1 MAASKGVLVSLNV
14 KQRSPK
20 AQLFKDIY
28 KDNLYVNGRITR
40 QSRDT
45 DIRGRVPAKL
55 RNPLLLFWSLVI
67 AGVIAY
73 IGVIVYW
80 QQSRQDD
87 TIFERSIVL
96 NQPRLEHLP
105 AYDPRSSLIH
115 AIELVDEAMV
125 DEATEDD
132 QAGTVRHQVTNI
144 GLDETIEKIY
154 ENDTKRLPEISDVE
168 LIKRAESLVRQRYS
182 LAKLFGLG
190 VQTIVI
196 DPGHGGKDPG
206 ATGYLGTHEK
216 DLVLSI
222 AARLHDRLVRHE
234 GYKVL
239 MTRESD
245 ITISLN
251 ERVEYAN
258 NNNADLFISI
268 HINFFPK
275 TKANFVETYYFGPEA
290 DQATVQLAEWEN
302 ADSQFMY
309 ADFKNMIRRIGDTM
323 KFQESKRLAQAVQAN
338 LFTQMHKL
346 NSKIS
351 NHGIKPGPFVVL
363 LGLDAPSI
371 LTEVTSLNDKQEEQ
385 RLKSPIYRDKIAMF
399 LENGIVNYLTRE
411 STTSGGVENGE
422 EKETL
427 ANAQ

>member
-1 MAASKGVLVSLNV
+1 MKRRTAK
-14 KQRSPK
+14 K

-40 QSRDT
+40 QSRD
-45 DIRGRVPAKL
+45 INIPAQLPAKPK
-55 RNPLLLFWSLVI
+55 NPLLFFWSLVI

-73 IGVIVYW
+73 IGVIVHW
-80 QQSRQDD
+80 HQSRQGD
-87 TIFERSIVL
+87 TIFERSIVF
-96 NQPRLEHLP
+96 NQPRSEYLP
-105 AYDPRSSLIH
+105 ADDSRSSPTH
-115 AIELVDEAMV
+115 AIALLDETLVDAT
-125 DEATEDD
+125 TED
-132 QAGTVRHQVTNI
+132 QADAVRHQVINI

-154 ENDTKRLPEISDVE
+154 ESDAKKLPEISDVD

-190 VQTIVI
+190 VRTIII

-206 ATGYLGTHEK
+206 TIGHLGTHEK
-216 DLVLSI
+216 DIALSI
-222 AARLHDRLVRHE
+222 ATRLRDRLVQHE

-245 ITISLN
+245 IAVSLN

-268 HINFFPK
+268 HINFFSK
-275 TKANFVETYYFGPEA
+275 TKANFVETYYFGPKA
-290 DQATVQLAEWEN
+290 DKATVQLAAREN
-302 ADSQFMY
+302 ANSQFMY

-323 KFQESKRLAQAVQAN
+323 KFQESKQLARAVQAN
-338 LFTQMHKL
+338 LFKQMHKL
-346 NSKIS
+346 NNKIS

-371 LTEVTSLNDKQEEQ
+371 LTEVTSLNDKQEER

-399 LENGIVNYLTRE
+399 LENGIINYLTRE
-411 STTSGGVENGE
+411 SITPGGVGNGE

-427 ANAQ
+427 AKAQQRQ